1 LDFRSGATTGFSM
14 YSIKAV
20 SHATGLTVETLRAWE
35 RRYGV
40 IRPQRDATGRRVY
53 AASDV
58 ARLRRLREA
67 TERGHPISRI
77 ASLTD
82 IELARLLSDVPERQN
97 RAAANAFVRRMVDA
111 AANFKPIDC
120 EQALTLAI
128 SLLPA
133 AQLVEEVLEPVLRE
147 VGERWHSGEF
157 SIAQE
162 RLVSACVRR
171 QVALVLDSYERLAR
185 GPAIVFATLPGERH
199 ELGLLMSA
207 LIAATRGL
215 RCHYLG
221 PDLPASDLVH
231 YVLRVDAAVAAI
243 SVVLGANLRVL
254 HDDLDTLATGLGP
267 SRQVW
272 IGGASAAG
280 LSRLELPRGCVV
292 IDDRAGFEQHLD
304 LLADAR
310 I

>member
-1 LDFRSGATTGFSM
+1 M

-20 SHATGLTVETLRAWE
+20 AHATGLTVETLRAWE

-40 IRPQRDATGRRVY
+40 IQPQRDATGRRVY
-53 AASDV
+53 DASDV

-67 TERGHPISRI
+67 TERGHPIGRI
-77 ASLTD
+77 AGLSDGELT
-82 IELARLLSDVPERQN
+82 ALLNDVPERQN

-111 AANFKPIDC
+111 AADFEPIDC

-128 SLLPA
+128 SLLPPT
-133 AQLVEEVLEPVLRE
+133 QLVDDVLAPVLRE

-162 RLVSACVRR
+162 RLVSTCIRR
-171 QVALVLDSYERLAR
+171 QVALMLDSYDRLAR

-207 LIAATRGL
+207 LIAASRGL

-221 PDLPASDLVH
+221 PDLPASELVQ

-243 SVVLGANLRVL
+243 SVVLGGNLRIL
-254 HDDLDTLATGLGP
+254 QDDLDALAAGIGAA
-267 SRQVW
+267 RQLW
-272 IGGASAAG
+272 IGGSSAG
-280 LSRLELPRGCVV
+280 VLSSLDLPRGCVL
-292 IDDRAGFEQHLD
+292 IEDRTGFEQRLE
-304 LLADAR
+304 LLHTAR